1 MRSNI
6 KKLATVLLGCCV
18 FSLSHAQTVVTTR
31 GARAC
36 GDWNAE
42 RIEEREGRM
51 LKAQV
56 HQTWLVG
63 YLSGM
68 AAGAG
73 VDLLSGVANEPLF
86 AMVDEYCGA
95 NPAANLAQAGTD
107 VARNLMQQKQIIYL
121 GTRP

>member
-1 MRSNI
+1 MHSHT
-6 KKLATVLLGCCV
+6 KKIVTVLLGCCV
-18 FSLSHAQTVVTTR
+18 FSLSHAQAVITMR

-36 GDWNAE
+36 SDWNQD
-42 RIEEREGRM
+42 RIEEREGHT
-51 LKAQV
+51 LNAEV

-86 AMVDEYCGA
+86 VMVDEYCGA